1 MNRIRGS
8 YLLVAALAT
17 LAVVAA
23 ACGSTNTPGTTS
35 KGTITVAGFNFP
47 ESSILA
53 NLYGEALAHDGYTVN
68 YKLNLGTRK
77 VIAPALSSGQIDMYP
92 GYAASELEYYNNAAG
107 EATADPVATTAKLNT
122 YLAKINAVALTPS
135 AAFDGNAYAVTKAT
149 ATKYNLTKLS
159 DLTPIAGQLV
169 FGAGPECPTYKFCLP
184 GLMSVY
190 GLHFKQTLTLDTDG
204 PATVAPAL
212 SSGQIDLY
220 PGYAASELEYYNHAA
235 GEATSDPVATTAKLN
250 TYLATI
256 NAVALTPSAAFD
268 GNAYAVTK
276 ATATKYNLTKL
287 SDLTPI
293 AGQLVFGAGPECPTY
308 KFCLPGLMS
317 VYGLHFKQTLTLD
330 TDGPATR
337 AAFKNG
343 SIQVGLVFS
352 SDADLNA
359 LGLVVLQDDMHM
371 IAADNVVP
379 VVRTAIAT
387 DEVKTV
393 LNKIDAGLT
402 TADLVTMNG
411 QVELLHQ
418 DADAVAMAYLQQHN
432 YFS

>member
-8 YLLVAALAT
+8 YLLVAVIAALAT
-17 LAVVAA
+17 VAA

-35 KGTITVAGFNFP
+35 KGTVTVAGFNFP

-53 NLYGEALAHDGYTVN
+53 QLYGQALAHDGYTVN

-77 VIAPALSSGQIDMYP
+77 VVAPALQSGQIDIYP
-92 GYAASELEYYNNAAG
+92 GYAASELEYYNNSAG

-122 YLAKINAVALTPS
+122 YLGKINAIALTPS
-135 AAFDGNAYAVTKAT
+135 
-149 ATKYNLTKLS
+149 
-159 DLTPIAGQLV
+159 P
-169 FGAGPECPTYKFCLP
+169 
-184 GLMSVY
+184 
-190 GLHFKQTLTLDTDG
+190 
-204 PATVAPAL
+204 
-212 SSGQIDLY
+212 
-220 PGYAASELEYYNHAA
+220 
-235 GEATSDPVATTAKLN
+235 
-250 TYLATI
+250 
-256 NAVALTPSAAFD
+256 AFD

-352 SDADLNA
+352 SDADLNS
-359 LGLVVLQDDMHM
+359 LGLVVLQDDKHM

-379 VVRTAIAT
+379 VVRTAIDT
-387 DEVKTV
+387 DEIKSV
-393 LNKIDAGLT
+393 LNKVDAGLT
-402 TADLVTMNG
+402 TTDLVTMNG

-418 DADAVAMAYLQQHN
+418 DADAVATAYLQQHN

>member
-1 MNRIRGS
+1 MKRFRGS
-8 YLLVAALAT
+8 YLLVAAFALLAT
-17 LAVVAA
+17 VAA

-53 NLYGEALAHDGYTVN
+53 NMYGEALVHDGYTVN

-77 VIAPALSSGQIDMYP
+77 VIAPALQSGQIDLYP
-92 GYAASELEYYNNAAG
+92 GYAASELEYFNNGAG

-122 YLAKINAVALTPS
+122 YLAKINAIALTPS
-135 AAFDGNAYAVTKAT
+135 
-149 ATKYNLTKLS
+149 
-159 DLTPIAGQLV
+159 P
-169 FGAGPECPTYKFCLP
+169 
-184 GLMSVY
+184 
-190 GLHFKQTLTLDTDG
+190 
-204 PATVAPAL
+204 
-212 SSGQIDLY
+212 
-220 PGYAASELEYYNHAA
+220 
-235 GEATSDPVATTAKLN
+235 
-250 TYLATI
+250 
-256 NAVALTPSAAFD
+256 AFD

-379 VVRTAIAT
+379 VVRTAVASA
-387 DEVKTV
+387 EVTSV
-393 LNKIDAGLT
+393 LNKVDAGLNT
-402 TADLVTMNG
+402 TDLVTLNG

-418 DADAVAMAYLQQHN
+418 DADAVATAYLQQHN
-432 YFS
+432 YFN